1 MKGQLHKDFAVSYSG
16 GLDSTTVAFVMGRR
30 YTGRCHLITVLNGH
44 GHILPGLAKRHVRDL
59 QARLGQD
66 RVLHHYA
73 RTSREF
79 RQVVLRRVFQDYKKY
94 GSNFVVCLGCNLAMD
109 VHLIAYNLEHR
120 VATSFVGFTPR
131 GSEFA
136 VMSLPET
143 SRERRALHGHFGLLY
158 RVPLIEWHMEKPE
171 ERDLLRQHGI
181 WPGWNFRKIA
191 MGVQPLCL
199 LGVAMHHMDIF
210 FDKHP
215 QYDRDKVVAFIRDK
229 APIVK
234 ELVGELLWK
243 KGIDVDERIAEMRA
257 LNADEWDRYGPEAPM
272 LSDTEERALTAELA
286 EMPTLAARTFP
297 NTVPLV
303 GHKAMSRDGRPLI
316 TPTPGPEPVLAVE
329 GPTGA

>member
-1 MKGQLHKDFAVSYSG
+1 MKLQKDFAVCYSG
-16 GLDSTTVAFVMGRR
+16 GLDSTTVAFIMGRR
-30 YTGRCHLITVLNGH
+30 YTGKVHLITVQHGH

-59 QARLGQD
+59 EQRLGKD
-66 RVLHHYA
+66 RVTHHYA
-73 RTSREF
+73 YTSQEF
-79 RQVVLRRVFQDYKKY
+79 RQVVLRRVFQDYQKY

-131 GSEFA
+131 GSNFA

-143 SRERRALHGHFGLLY
+143 SRERRALHAHFGLLY

-215 QYDRDKVVAFIRDK
+215 QYDRSKVVEFIREK
-229 APIVK
+229 APLVK
-234 ELVGELLWK
+234 ELVGEMLAA

-257 LNADEWDRYGPEAPM
+257 LNADEWDQYGPDAPI
-272 LSDTEERALTAELA
+272 LSDTGERALTAELA
-286 EMPTLAARTFP
+286 GMPTIAARTFP

-303 GHKAMSRDGRPLI
+303 QPEASMSRDGRPLVV
-316 TPTPGPEPVLAVE
+316 PQPGPEPVLAAE
-329 GPTGA
+329 ASPGA